1 MTSLKAL
8 ALNITKRYTFI
19 SSLLICNAMPI
30 NFKLFHIL
38 WNLFLLLLF
47 IELII
52 YSILTSGVAFLSNV
66 WISIDIVDLPPFLG
80 RRMYLVTVLRRLL
93 IGCPS
98 SCAQPIYFIC
108 MIFHGFNL
116 NFPMFIVHEW
126 LLIRVYKM
134 PILVILVKQLHFMT
148 VTNRI
153 AVRRINPIRSYR
165 ITATRFIQEASLILL
180 VILHVFLF
188 PIRATNIASRK

>member
-8 ALNITKRYTFI
+8 ALNITKRYTFV
-19 SSLLICNAMPI
+19 SSLLIRNAMPI

-38 WNLFLLLLF
+38 WNLFLLFLF
-47 IELII
+47 IELIV
-52 YSILTSGVAFLSNV
+52 YCILTSGVAFLSKV

-116 NFPMFIVHEW
+116 NFLMFIVHEW
-126 LLIRVYKM
+126 LLIGVYIM
-134 PILVILVKQLHFMT
+134 PILVILVKQLHFIT

-165 ITATRFIQEASLILL
+165 IAATRFIQETSLILL